1 MPSGMDALERY
12 LVCQLAQVTLFPIVE
27 DYVERWREALES
39 GGALPDVLEI
49 VEAAAAEDVPILTIA
64 SVDPY
69 LRHYARERRIP
80 DPARV
85 VTAIVHGYA
94 EVRFSG
100 RTTCGCPARQ
110 SLEETRILP
119 SERIAFFNGA

>member
-1 MPSGMDALERY
+1 MPSGIDALERY

-27 DYVERWREALES
+27 DYVDRWRDAMES
-39 GGALPDVLEI
+39 GNPLPDVLDI

-69 LRHYARERRIP
+69 LRGCARNARVP

-85 VTAIVHGYA
+85 VTAIVHGFA
-94 EVRFSG
+94 EVRFPG
-100 RTTCGCPARQ
+100 RTVCGCPARQ
-110 SLEETRILP
+110 SLEEARVLP
-119 SERIAFFNGA
+119 SERLAFFDDA